1 MLTTHADVVRCAR
14 DVGLQLQDEQR
25 IALGVT
31 LIQMAKNSESFG
43 AVFQAERMIGDHG
56 RALLL
61 DAMRED
67 EDHFEDHFLDTAI
80 DTTHEL
86 YIDRHHPG
94 AEDTA
99 GDTRPRVLFASLR
112 AAWTRLKAAERRASD
127 SIWGDILGGIS
138 VVIIAV
144 VLVISAGVLQ

>member
-1 MLTTHADVVRCAR
+1 MLTTHADVVRCAH

-31 LIQMAKNSESFG
+31 LIQMAVNSESFG

-56 RALLL
+56 RALLS

-67 EDHFEDHFLDTAI
+67 EDDFEGHVLDTAI
-80 DTTHEL
+80 DTTHEHS
-86 YIDRHHPG
+86 IDRHHPG
-94 AEDTA
+94 VNHTA
-99 GDTRPRVLFASLR
+99 GDTRPRVFHDSLR
-112 AAWTRLKAAERRASD
+112 AAWAHLKAAERHVSD
-127 SIWGDILGGIS
+127 SIWGDLLGGIS